1 MTAIPVIIPKP
12 KNLKSNY
19 KNKDMILFLR
29 DRDNNTIVDLDCYID
44 TGENNYRFIELQ
56 VLVDIRYYSKLLL
69 DNLDSR
75 DEIISVFSDM
85 QELRGWLWERYFMG
99 GDNDPEK
106 HGDVMR
112 YLKTLFKA
120 VAERYDLRYVE
131 D

>member
-1 MTAIPVIIPKP
+1 
-12 KNLKSNY
+12 
-19 KNKDMILFLR
+19 MILFLR
-29 DRDNNTIVDLDCYID
+29 DKQNNTIVDLDCYID
-44 TGENNYRFIELQ
+44 RGDSDSRFYKSDYRFIELQ
-56 VLVDIRYYSKLLL
+56 VLVDIRYYSKYLLENL
-69 DNLDSR
+69 DNR
-75 DEIISVFSDM
+75 DEIISVFSDI